1 MAEDNFYNLTEV
13 VKSNGK
19 KTKQNF
25 IWKSQEVFR
34 LQFVYTLSYVPL
46 FHLRFWLMNYK
57 CIPRICKAAWD
68 LVVRAL
74 EPVGRASSG
83 LKILHRDCMS
93 GAEGSL
99 ESATTAL

>member
-1 MAEDNFYNLTEV
+1 MVKDCKAKILTE
-13 VKSNGK
+13 
-19 KTKQNF
+19 
-25 IWKSQEVFR
+25 KSQEAFR
-34 LQFVYTLSYVPL
+34 LQFVYTWNYVTL
-46 FHLRFWLMNYK
+46 FHLEFRNYE

-93 GAEGSL
+93 GADGSL

>member
-1 MAEDNFYNLTEV
+1 MHISQIIS
-13 VKSNGK
+13 VKSNGEILQSK
-19 KTKQNF
+19 ILTQ
-25 IWKSQEVFR
+25 KSQKAVR
-34 LQFVYTLSYVPL
+34 LQFIYTLSNVSL
-46 FHLRFWLMNYK
+46 FHLSFWLINYK
-57 CIPRICKAAWD
+57 CIPRMCKAAWD